1 MTRLGMLLSV
11 TLTVAVPLIPWEVAV
26 MVAVPIATPV
36 TEPPGEVTVEM
47 LVAELD
53 QPTESPLIC
62 FWLPSEY
69 VAVAASEAIWPTP
82 TVTEAGWT
90 NIELIEGLMKKPLQ
104 DVRNGASAKPTA
116 TVSDNRQRSLM
127 RRCPSVPGED
137 STRLSTN
144 DPPVSAKP
152 ISTPGEISRPA
163 PASYARQLD

>member
-1 MTRLGMLLSV
+1 MLLSV
-11 TLTVAVPLIPWEVAV
+11 TLTVAVPLMPWEVAV

-53 QPTESPLIC
+53 QPTEFPLIC

-82 TVTEAGWT
+82 RVTEAGWT
-90 NIELIEGLMKKPLQ
+90 NIELMEGLMKKPLQ

-116 TVSDNRQRSLM
+116 TVSNSLQRSLVG
-127 RRCPSVPGED
+127 RCPPVPGED
-137 STRLSTN
+137 SARRSTN
-144 DPPVSAKP
+144 ELSVSAKP
-152 ISTPGEISRPA
+152 ISTPDEISRLA
-163 PASYARQLD
+163 PASHAPTGWPS